1 VDAAKNL
8 SRFLDAVADDPAA
21 AAWTTRCERL
31 DRALEAVEGM
41 TLSAEN
47 DLEGFVVVI
56 SADFTW
62 SHIDFGLMFVLKR
75 VRTLTVLRSQE

>member
-1 VDAAKNL
+1 MI
-8 SRFLDAVADDPAA
+8 RQPQHGQ
-21 AAWTTRCERL
+21 ERL

-47 DLEGFVVVI
+47 DLEGLVVVI

-75 VRTLTVLRSQE
+75 VPTLTAVLRSQKWSHWSMFHPVAGLLI